1 MWGVLG
7 FYRLCIQAR
16 LLRARVNQT
25 MIGTRFIMATVL
37 CFLLGSTDVKASDAV
52 ILNCVETPGIKNVVQ
67 VPKRF
72 NLSSNLLKHT
82 RHESDRNIIR
92 IVGRVTDAYCRP
104 ISGANVFIWHS
115 DSNGRYAGDTDYDR
129 GFHGSGKATTD
140 NLGNYGFTT
149 ILPGSSKGRSPLVHF
164 LVKHSALPELQTEMF
179 FEGMEDGYDGYEL
192 SRIPGSIRNLLTA
205 RYIGSEHGIEIYE
218 FNITFPD
225 DAI

>member
-1 MWGVLG
+1 MRGALG
-7 FYRLCIQAR
+7 FCRLCILAR
-16 LLRARVNQT
+16 LLRVGFNQKLILT
-25 MIGTRFIMATVL
+25 PFIMATVV
-37 CFLLGSTDVKASDAV
+37 CFLLGGTDVKASDAV
-52 ILNCVETPGIKNVVQ
+52 ILNCVETPEIKNVVP

-82 RHESDRNIIR
+82 GHGSDRNVIH

-115 DSNGRYAGDTDYDR
+115 DSNGRYADDTGYDR

-164 LVKHSALPELQTEMF
+164 LVKHNAFPGLQTEMF

-192 SRIPGSIRNLLTA
+192 SRIPGSIKKLLTA
-205 RYIGSEHGIEIYE
+205 RYIGSEHGIGIYE
-218 FNITFPD
+218 FNITFSD